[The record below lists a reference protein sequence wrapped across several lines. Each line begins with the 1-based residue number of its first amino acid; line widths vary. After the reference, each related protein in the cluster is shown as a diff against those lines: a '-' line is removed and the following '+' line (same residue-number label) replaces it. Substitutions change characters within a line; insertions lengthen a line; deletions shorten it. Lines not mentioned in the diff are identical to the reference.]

1 MFCAWALAIVATEF
15 HDLAILTD
23 WTLLSAKSFTG
34 RSSPLLSAF
43 STTTSFS
50 AKEEFFVVFVSELVE
65 VCSDRSCCIDA
76 RLVWFGCMR
85 QTEWLSAEILARP
98 ERLHRILGPCRRR
111 NWCRYQ
117 FRCELHIGVR
127 FVMKFPTGLRR

>member
-34 RSSPLLSAF
+34 RSSPFLSAF

-50 AKEEFFVVFVSELVE
+50 AKEEFFVVFVSELFE
-65 VCSDRSCCIDA
+65 VCSDRSSCRA
-76 RLVWFGCMR
+76 TSFS
-85 QTEWLSAEILARP
+85 SAEGAAFLALSFSFSI
-98 ERLHRILGPCRRR
+98 EVFAEMTS
-111 NWCRYQ
+111 Y
-117 FRCELHIGVR
+117 
-127 FVMKFPTGLRR
+127 